1 VSNHFNEITVLGD
14 EVTATLFGGNILAY
28 RGEMEGDGQYEAA
41 IEHLGVTD
49 LRYPGG
55 STTEYY
61 FDIYNPDSSTATHAV
76 TGEVIDFIP
85 ISEFMTFAAE
95 NDHAVTI
102 VLPTRHS
109 FSDEVDANGHREVDV
124 DEEAV
129 RQYVRDIV
137 DGKYGDAEVRAFE
150 IGNEYWLSG
159 GMDSVEYGRVA
170 AAMVDIVDDE
180 LLLLSVENPEVDD
193 IDIVVQMGKN
203 YGSARMTDEFEGQS
217 ASEIIDYFNETYDL
231 EMGDEALYSSG
242 DINLNHITNELII
255 GELEKT
261 EEIENVDG
269 VVAHVYSL
277 GETNTWSKT
286 FELNEIDDTWM
297 EDYPELDIF
306 VTEWNMKGVTATLDG
321 STDYGLYQATEML
334 NIVEEFVKFDVDFAN
349 VWPLIQNTDNAL
361 NRGFSY
367 DDPNAPGEF
376 FSIMSKI
383 LPGKKLLDFQPSDN
397 FKTEANFEDF
407 SVHGFADD
415 NELSLFLTTN
425 HTTGV
430 VQSDLDITDLIT
442 AYGNVELS
450 ILGVEEGSAPGDN
463 DSSAAVEDLAP
474 ETSIEDGIINVPLD
488 PGEILIVRLFE
499 YEPTAELAQALGIN
513 LEDTSPLDNPNSD
526 DLDFPTVEVEDDQV
540 VETEDEETM
549 EVDDGSDGLVWLLAL
564 LPIMAL
570 FGLG

>member
-1 VSNHFNEITVLGD
+1 MSGQFNDITIQGD
-14 EVTATLFGGNILAY
+14 EVTDTLFGGNILAY
-28 RGEMEGDGQYEAA
+28 RGEMEGEGQYETA
-41 IEHLGVTD
+41 IEHLGITD

-61 FDIYNPDSSTATHAV
+61 FDIYNPDSSIATHV
-76 TGEVIDFIP
+76 LTGEVIDFIP
-85 ISEFMTFAAE
+85 VSEFMMFAAE
-95 NDHAVTI
+95 NGHAVTI

-109 FSDEVDANGHREVDV
+109 FSEETDGNGHREIDV
-124 DEEAV
+124 DESAV

-180 LLLLSVENPEVDD
+180 LLLLSEDNPDAEQ

-203 YGSARMTDEFEGQS
+203 YGSARMTDEFEGMP
-217 ASEIIDYFNETYDL
+217 ASEIIDYFNDTYDL

-242 DINLNHITNELII
+242 DINLNHISNELIM
-255 GELEKT
+255 GELEKS

-277 GETNTWSKT
+277 GETNTWSKV
-286 FELNEIDDTWM
+286 FELNEIEDTWL
-297 EDYPELDIF
+297 EDYPDLEIY

-334 NIVEEFVKFDVDFAN
+334 NIVEEFVTFDVDFAN
-349 VWPLIQNTDNAL
+349 VWPLIQNTDNSL

-376 FSIMSKI
+376 FSIMREI
-383 LPGKKLLDFQPSDN
+383 LPGKKLLDFQPNDN

-407 SVHGFADD
+407 SVHGFADPD
-415 NELSLFLTTN
+415 ELSLFVTTN
-425 HTTGV
+425 HTSGIV
-430 VQSDLDITDLIT
+430 ESDLDITELVQ
-442 AYGNVELS
+442 AYGNVKLS
-450 ILGVEEGSAPGDN
+450 ILGVEKGSAPGDN
-463 DSSAAVEDLAP
+463 DSNAFVEELNP

-499 YEPTAELAQALGIN
+499 YEPTPELAQALGID
-513 LEDTSPLDNPNSD
+513 LEEVYAVDDPLIDN
-526 DLDFPTVEVEDDQV
+526 FEIPTVEITEEQV
-540 VETEDEETM
+540 VEAEDEEPM
-549 EVDDGSDGLVWLLAL
+549 DVDDGSDGLVWLIAL
-564 LPIMAL
+564 LPLLAL

>member
-513 LEDTSPLDNPNSD
+513 LEDWKTPAP
-526 DLDFPTVEVEDDQV
+526 
-540 VETEDEETM
+540 
-549 EVDDGSDGLVWLLAL
+549 
-564 LPIMAL
+564 
-570 FGLG
+570 